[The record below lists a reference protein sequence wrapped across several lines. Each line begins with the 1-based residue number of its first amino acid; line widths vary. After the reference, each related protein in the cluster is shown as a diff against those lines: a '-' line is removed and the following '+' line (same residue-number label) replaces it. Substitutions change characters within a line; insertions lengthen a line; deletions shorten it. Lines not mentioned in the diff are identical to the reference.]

1 MAAGQ
6 NAGGSPEVS
15 AIPDAEQ
22 ITIRK
27 CDGIEELNAC
37 VALQK
42 EVWEFDDVDLVPLRM
57 FVVSQKIGGQT
68 IGAFADEELI
78 GFSFSIPGSRA
89 GHAYLH
95 SHMLAVRDSF
105 RNHGLGRRLKLA
117 QRDDAIQHG
126 FDLLEWTFDPLEI
139 KNAHLNLARL
149 GAIARRYSV
158 NHYGHSSS
166 PLQGG
171 LPTDRLVAEWW
182 LKSKRVM
189 NLLDRKQP
197 PQFSIENKIDV
208 PAKVYAWK
216 ASATDRQKAAD
227 VQKRNREQFRSAFS
241 QGQVALGYERD
252 ARGNGSFL
260 LGRWDEDWSYASTDE
275 D

>member
-6 NAGGSPEVS
+6 DPGGTKALSVAEHGT
-15 AIPDAEQ
+15 EQ

-27 CDGIEELNAC
+27 CVGIDELNAC

-42 EVWEFDDVDLVPLRM
+42 EVWNFSDLDLIPLRM

-68 IGAFADEELI
+68 IGAFHGNDLV
-78 GFSFSIPGSRA
+78 GFTFSIPGSRA

-105 RNHGLGRRLKLA
+105 RNHGLGRKLKLA
-117 QRDDAIQHG
+117 QRDDAIQQG
-126 FDLLEWTFDPLEI
+126 YELLEWTFDPLEI
-139 KNAHLNLARL
+139 KNAHLNLSRL

-182 LKSKRVM
+182 LKSGRVEEVLAG
-189 NLLDRKQP
+189 NRPLQP
-197 PQFSIENKIDV
+197 AQIKAIEV
-208 PAKVYAWK
+208 PADVAVWK
-216 ASATDRQKAAD
+216 TRELERDRAKQ
-227 VQKRNREQFRSAFS
+227 VQIRNRADFLAAF
-241 QGQVALGYERD
+241 
-252 ARGNGSFL
+252 
-260 LGRWDEDWSYASTDE
+260 
-275 D
+275 